1 MDLTMIIDT
10 LWVLLAAILVFFM
23 NLGFASVEAGFAR
36 AKNTVNILSKNFIVF
51 AVSSLGFL
59 LLGWGLMFG
68 GGNPIV
74 GTEHLFLLGGGD
86 LSFYDDTLT
95 SNVPFWGKFFF
106 QLVFCGTA
114 ATIVSGAVAERIK
127 YIAFIVF
134 SFVLT
139 LVIYPIVGHWIW
151 GGGWL
156 ADLGFLDFAG
166 DSAVH
171 SVGGWAALAGA
182 MILGPRI
189 GKYGRDGKP
198 RAIPGHNMSL
208 AVIGLFVLWLGWFGF
223 NPGSTMSFQ
232 NPSDVMHILVTTN
245 TSAIAAVLTATVTS
259 WIVVGKPD
267 LGMTINGCL
276 AGLVAITG
284 GCAYV
289 SIESSLL
296 IGAVAGVIVV
306 FAVLFFDRVHIDDP
320 VGATSV
326 HLCCGVFGT
335 ICVGLFAQEG
345 VTTLSTRNGLFFGG
359 GLSLLAV
366 ELLGIAAVGAFTFA
380 ASALVWLVLKKTIGI
395 RVSREEE
402 LAGLDIGEHGNLA
415 YPDFAPAVP
424 AETEPEGAAAEKA
437 PLPQVA
443 AAAAVPVEHRVREGA
458 KLTRVTII
466 TGPARFAALQ
476 EALEELGV
484 TGMTVTSVYGHGV
497 QKGHSATF
505 RGAPVEARLLPKM
518 KVDVVISKIPTQ
530 TLVDTVQKTLYT
542 GHIGDG
548 KIFLYDVEQVVKVRT
563 GETGYDALQDEVEKG
578 TGDVPPGGPGADG
591 DKCFGPAKTL
601 KSAGFTPGDWSEMGP
616 HRRPRR
622 WAPHRRDRVRR
633 TPGRGVGAADAIA
646 DRKGKEI
653 GRRAPEEGARRP
665 LARRRDLV

>member
-1 MDLTMIIDT
+1 MDITVIIDT
-10 LWVLLAAILVFFM
+10 FWVLLAAILVFFM
-23 NLGFASVEAGFAR
+23 NLGFASVEAGLAR

-51 AVSSLGFL
+51 AVSSLGFM

-68 GGNPIV
+68 GDNPFV
-74 GTEHLFLLGGGD
+74 GTQHLFILGSSD

-127 YIAFIVF
+127 YLSFIVF

-139 LVIYPIVGHWIW
+139 LVIYPIAGHWIW

-189 GKYGRDGKP
+189 GKYDKDGKP

-223 NPGSTMSFQ
+223 NPGSPMSFQ

-245 TSAIAAVLTATVTS
+245 TSAIAAVLTSTATS
-259 WIVVGKPD
+259 WAFLGKPD

-289 SIESSLL
+289 SIVSSLI
-296 IGAVAGVIVV
+296 IGAVSGVIVV
-306 FAVLFFDRVHIDDP
+306 FAVVFFDRIHIDDP

-335 ICVGLFAQEG
+335 LCVGLFAQEG
-345 VTTLSTRNGLFFGG
+345 VTTLSSRNGLLFGSG
-359 GLSLLAV
+359 AGLLGV

-380 ASALVWLVLKKTIGI
+380 SSALVWLILKKTMGI

-402 LAGLDIGEHGNLA
+402 LQGLDIGEHGNAA
-415 YPDFAPAVP
+415 YPDFAPAAPTAELDGEPGMP
-424 AETEPEGAAAEKA
+424 APAPAAAEA
-437 PLPQVA
+437 VSA
-443 AAAAVPVEHRVREGA
+443 DAAVPVEHRVRTGP
-458 KLTRVTII
+458 KLTKVTIVASQ
-466 TGPARFAALQ
+466 ARFSQLQ
-476 EALEELGV
+476 EALERLGI
-484 TGMTVTSVYGHGV
+484 TGLTVTNVFGYGA
-497 QKGHSATF
+497 QKGHKTYY
-505 RGAPVEARLLPKM
+505 RGAPVEARLLPKL
-518 KVDVVISKIPTQ
+518 KVDIVVSKVP
-530 TLVDTVQKTLYT
+530 VAEVVAAARRSLYT
-542 GHIGDG
+542 GSIGDG
-548 KIFLYDVEQVVKVRT
+548 KIFIYDVENVVKVRT
-563 GETGYDALQDEVEKG
+563 GEEGYDALQD
-578 TGDVPPGGPGADG
+578 TD
-591 DKCFGPAKTL
+591 
-601 KSAGFTPGDWSEMGP
+601 
-616 HRRPRR
+616 
-622 WAPHRRDRVRR
+622 
-633 TPGRGVGAADAIA
+633 
-646 DRKGKEI
+646 
-653 GRRAPEEGARRP
+653 
-665 LARRRDLV
+665 